1 MTRHVR
7 RTIAITCAFV
17 ASTACA
23 GSQGTTSDT
32 AAGGTVATP
41 GATPGTAPGA
51 EPGAVPGARAGGAG
65 DTAVA
70 TPAAPSKAPRPA
82 GSGGQA
88 AGTPAAPVTAPAGA
102 DTIRGIAAE
111 VGSIPVTS
119 IVVRP
124 AGERSVTILGDLARE
139 IGRAAGAD
147 VWVRGRRT
155 PQGLVA
161 EQYAVRTVD
170 GQPAVDGVVAAA
182 GDGLALITPGGA
194 RRIARPPQALRGMIG
209 ARVWLVGDLDG
220 SITSYGV
227 LRGSQEE

>member
-41 GATPGTAPGA
+41 GAAPGA
-51 EPGAVPGARAGGAG
+51 EPGAVPGVSAGGTG
-65 DTAVA
+65 DTAVT
-70 TPAAPSKAPRPA
+70 TPAAPTKAPRPA

-88 AGTPAAPVTAPAGA
+88 PGTPATPVTTPAGA

-124 AGERSVTILGDLARE
+124 AGGRSVTILGDLARE

-170 GQPAVDGVVAAA
+170 GQPAVDGVVAAE

-227 LRGSQEE
+227 LRGAQEE